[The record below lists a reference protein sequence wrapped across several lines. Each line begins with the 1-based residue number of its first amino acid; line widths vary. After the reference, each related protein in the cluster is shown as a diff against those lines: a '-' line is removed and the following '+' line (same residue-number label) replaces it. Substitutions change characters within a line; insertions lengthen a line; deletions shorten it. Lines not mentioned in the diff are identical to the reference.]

1 MDDFVATDLT
11 AEEQKKRFGYNNDYI
26 AYFPINGSSEH
37 GLLCIN
43 HEFANEELMF
53 PDGTP
58 VDWKQRDFS
67 TTTDTMV
74 NVEMAALGVTAWRFF
89 AIPTA
94 SSR

>member
-1 MDDFVATDLT
+1 
-11 AEEQKKRFGYNNDYI
+11 
-26 AYFPINGSSEH
+26 
-37 GLLCIN
+37 
-43 HEFANEELMF
+43 MF

-94 SSR
+94 SGR